1 MLSDAPF
8 IAVLPVVDMERA
20 KAFYTDKLGMKVVEE
35 SPEGVVFQSGA
46 GTQFL
51 LYPFGATK
59 AEHTVAGF
67 RVKDAVAEINA
78 LKAKGVV
85 FEEYDLPGL
94 KTVDGIADLG
104 GSKGGWFKDTE
115 GNILGVAEV

>member
-8 IAVLPVVDMERA
+8 VAVLPASDMERA
-20 KAFYTDKLGMKVVEE
+20 KAFYSNKLGMKVVEE
-35 SPEGVVFQSGA
+35 SPGGVVFESGS
-46 GTQFL
+46 GSQFL
-51 LYPFGATK
+51 VYPYGPTK

-94 KTVDGIADLG
+94 KMVDGIANLG
-104 GSKGGWFKDTE
+104 GGTGGWFKDTE
-115 GNILGVAEV
+115 GNILGIAEM